1 MRLGSARPSN
11 PRSYLHERAGHQRRP
26 ANMTSRNTTRA
37 TSGMRHFGRSRFEYF
52 GPASLS
58 RKPKLC
64 GACLRGSAVTYDAG
78 PLIRVNIPAPAADQ
92 IARGRP
98 GSRHSPFAR
107 EAALFVALAVA
118 GVAHADPMVCRTEAG
133 VTHCE
138 APLNHYR
145 VTGTRKGNRT
155 YFEDNKGR
163 RWMMIEEDGRTTVMP
178 R

>member
-1 MRLGSARPSN
+1 MALG
-11 PRSYLHERAGHQRRP
+11 Q
-26 ANMTSRNTTRA
+26 
-37 TSGMRHFGRSRFEYF
+37 
-52 GPASLS
+52 
-58 RKPKLC
+58 RKPHRAINANYKVF
-64 GACLRGSAVTYDAG
+64 APSAG
-78 PLIRVNIPAPAADQ
+78 PH
-92 IARGRP
+92 
-98 GSRHSPFAR
+98 SRAL
-107 EAALFVALAVA
+107 AALFVALAVA
-118 GVAHADPMVCRTEAG
+118 GAANADPMVCRTEAG

>member
-1 MRLGSARPSN
+1 M
-11 PRSYLHERAGHQRRP
+11 
-26 ANMTSRNTTRA
+26 
-37 TSGMRHFGRSRFEYF
+37 
-52 GPASLS
+52 
-58 RKPKLC
+58 
-64 GACLRGSAVTYDAG
+64 TYDAG

-118 GVAHADPMVCRTEAG
+118 GAAHADPMVCRTEAG